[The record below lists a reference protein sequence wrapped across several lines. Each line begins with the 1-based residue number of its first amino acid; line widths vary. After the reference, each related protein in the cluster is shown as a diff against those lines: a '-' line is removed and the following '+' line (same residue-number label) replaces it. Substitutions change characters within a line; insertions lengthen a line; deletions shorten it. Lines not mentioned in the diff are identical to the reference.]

1 MQDGLPVQ
9 MSWTRIVVGFVI
21 LMVLVWFIYLAVAK
35 ANDAIGP
42 VGPSRPGVVAHR
54 EMRHTAPVR

>member
-1 MQDGLPVQ
+1 MQ
-9 MSWTRIVVGFVI
+9 MSWTRIMVGFVI

-42 VGPSRPGVVAHR
+42 VGPGRPGVVAHR
-54 EMRHTAPVR
+54 EMRDRAPVR